1 MKYHKRF
8 SKLKKNNN
16 AFSLV
21 ELLAV
26 VVILGILASIGV
38 GVVSNLI
45 DKAEQDKIDSQKNT
59 VTMSAQ
65 TYMQNNKNLVPK
77 IIGESSILKVS
88 DLRKSNYLTE
98 DIKNEK
104 GESCMEKSYVRVYKL
119 SNTEYTYTTFLYCG
133 DEVVPAEEVVPS
145 PVITA
150 KFSDSSGIIKDDLLN
165 NVSDAYLYIEINAAT
180 ADEITSY
187 KSQGTQVVIDGYTF
201 KIFVYKGSQKVEAYN
216 S

>member
-1 MKYHKRF
+1 M
-8 SKLKKNNN
+8 SKIKNNRKG
-16 AFSLV
+16 FSLV

-26 VVILGILASIGV
+26 VVILGLLAAIGIV
-38 GVVSNLI
+38 ATNSLI
-45 DKAEQDKIDSQKNT
+45 DRSKAEKMDSQKNT

-77 IIGESSILKVS
+77 IIGETSVIKVS
-88 DLRKSNYLTE
+88 DLRASKYLTE

-133 DEVVPAEEVVPS
+133 SEEVPADEVVPS

-150 KFSDSSGIIKDDLLN
+150 KFSDSSGI
-165 NVSDAYLYIEINAAT
+165 V
-180 ADEITSY
+180 
-187 KSQGTQVVIDGYTF
+187 
-201 KIFVYKGSQKVEAYN
+201 
-216 S
+216 

>member
-8 SKLKKNNN
+8 RKLKRNNN

-77 IIGESSILKVS
+77 IIGDSSIIKVS
-88 DLRKSNYLTE
+88 DLRRTNYLTE
-98 DIKNEK
+98 DIKNNK

-133 DEVVPAEEVVPS
+133 SEEVPKDEVVPS
-145 PVITA
+145 PIVTA
-150 KFSDSSGIIKDDLLN
+150 TFSDS
-165 NVSDAYLYIEINAAT
+165 T
-180 ADEITSY
+180 A
-187 KSQGTQVVIDGYTF
+187 VVNGPFDGYYRDVDYDSYFSNYYNNHFIT
-201 KIFVYKGSQKVEAYN
+201 IMRISQ
-216 S
+216 